1 MSFHELL
8 LCGEHGEF
16 DEVFLIYS
24 FWTCVICLS
33 TQIPRLQYG
42 QGSSLDEFN
51 PATWHLAIHGLGN
64 EQLVEAAAGIT
75 FTLN

>member
-1 MSFHELL
+1 ML

-16 DEVFLIYS
+16 DGVSLIYR
-24 FWTCVICLS
+24 FQTCVVCLS
-33 TQIPRLQYG
+33 AEIPRLQYG

-51 PATWHLAIHGLGN
+51 PATWHIAIHGLGN
-64 EQLVEAAAGIT
+64 EQLVEAAAGKT

>member
-1 MSFHELL
+1 
-8 LCGEHGEF
+8 
-16 DEVFLIYS
+16 
-24 FWTCVICLS
+24 VICLS